1 MQTAPKLPMLT
12 GDTIAAISSAVGPAA
27 RMIVRASGPGSR
39 EIHQQITASEQFI
52 AARAEPA
59 VLHFN
64 QLLIPSWVYTFAAPA
79 SVTGEDV
86 LELHIPGNPVL
97 ARMLLEEVIRLG
109 ARQAEPGEF
118 TARAYFNGRIDLTEA
133 EGVAATIAAQSEREL
148 IAARQLLA
156 GELAKRL
163 APVLDLVAETL
174 ALIEVGIDF
183 VEEDVTFL
191 SDAQIASRLDSA
203 ITLLNDLVAGS
214 ARLDRLTHEPR
225 IVLTG
230 RPNAGKSTLLN
241 LLSGQDRA
249 VVSPQAG
256 TTRDAI
262 WSHVRL
268 RRGIIRLIDVAG
280 IELPADADPIETQM
294 QSRASQTIEEADF
307 ILLLHDASDTSPRL
321 QLSRSADLVIVT
333 KIDATSAVTSGDLS
347 ISAQTGKNIQLL
359 RDKLDELVFG
369 KESQIGAALALNSRH
384 LSEIEQSIASLS
396 RARQSVS
403 HAGLEVIALDL
414 REALDSLG
422 RILGSVSPD
431 DLLGRVFSLFCIGK

>member
-1 MQTAPKLPMLT
+1 MLT

-39 EIHQQITASEQFI
+39 DIHRQLTGSAQFI
-52 AARAEPA
+52 AARAESTMLTFNDLSFPA
-59 VLHFN
+59 
-64 QLLIPSWVYTFAAPA
+64 WVYTFASPA

-86 LELHIPGNPVL
+86 VELHIPGNPLL

-109 ARQAEPGEF
+109 ARQAEAGEF

-148 IAARQLLA
+148 SAARQLLA
-156 GELAKRL
+156 GELARRL
-163 APVLDLVAETL
+163 APVLELVAETL

-191 SDAQIASRLDSA
+191 SDSQIASRLDSA
-203 ITLLNDLVAGS
+203 IGLLNELVASS

-268 RRGIIRLIDVAG
+268 RRGIVRLIDVAG
-280 IELPADADPIETQM
+280 IEVPANADPIEHQM
-294 QSRASQTIEEADF
+294 QSRATQTIEEADF
-307 ILLLHDASDTSPRL
+307 ILLLHDAADPQAPLKLPRTPDLTLITRTDVAAPTANSDLT
-321 QLSRSADLVIVT
+321 
-333 KIDATSAVTSGDLS
+333 
-347 ISAQTGKNIQLL
+347 ISARTGQNIDLL
-359 RDKLDELVFG
+359 RQKLDELAFG
-369 KESQIGAALALNSRH
+369 KESQIGASLALNSRH
-384 LSEIEQSIASLS
+384 LSEIGQSITSLT